1 MHGKTAETN
10 PGSRVPSLSR
20 TWSPIMNQV
29 DFRLFLLLISDL
41 NVYINVQTLKV
52 RHFSIYIEFYISGR
66 QAQLSSF
73 QRSGNIQGV
82 QATGFNLE
90 CMVLR
95 LGFVGL
101 SRETYLELFPPPI
114 HRRAMFQKNRLY
126 QEVLLYHYFLVS
138 CFFFRLRLPE
148 TYFHA
153 FLSSIRSTKS
163 RTRGHIPAQAV
174 IEHLRFKSLPA
185 KSVTGNLKP

>member
-52 RHFSIYIEFYISGR
+52 RHFSNYIEFYISGR

-82 QATGFNLE
+82 QATGLNLE

-101 SRETYLELFPPPI
+101 SRETYLELLPPPI
-114 HRRAMFQKNRLY
+114 HRRAMFQQQPALPRSIPIPLFLG
-126 QEVLLYHYFLVS
+126 VLF
-138 CFFFRLRLPE
+138 
-148 TYFHA
+148 
-153 FLSSIRSTKS
+153 FLSSTTS
-163 RTRGHIPAQAV
+163 RN
-174 IEHLRFKSLPA
+174 HLLYVPLSQGPEVTYLHKPSSSICASSLCRPRA
-185 KSVTGNLKP
+185 SQVTLNPKP